1 MKTAELKSKIT
12 KMEAGLDNPNIQG
25 AARDALVKALANAR
39 EELAKLEAEAKKTAQ
54 PAVKPKAKPKSS
66 TTKPSAFSWKKKADL
81 SNFSP
86 ITLHCQHY
94 HLPVTEDTR
103 VSLKKTGNTSVVVTA
118 KPGDHI
124 IFDDEGYAVFVME
137 GRSFKK
143 KCTKKQGASED
154 AEKKSVSTQT
164 RKKATPKAK
173 RPTKKRVTATQTK
186 KRSSKTATKS
196 TKPSAYMTTIDAF
209 NKEVES
215 IRTTYKKPGT
225 DPDKLKKELIEL
237 AEKSDQKN
245 YLQFV
250 ERKIKRLKTDK
261 VRATKAEIVRIGIAI
276 RPLVQSIRG
285 TVRDANTDNRKVL
298 EPSLD
303 NLIRWAKS
311 PGQYDL
317 AGVDASVEKPPTVKA
332 KVKQR
337 EKAGFLEWLFGV

>member
-1 MKTAELKSKIT
+1 MFKEYLQYTAK
-12 KMEAGLDNPNIQG
+12 
-25 AARDALVKALANAR
+25 
-39 EELAKLEAEAKKTAQ
+39 
-54 PAVKPKAKPKSS
+54 PAVKSKAKSKSS
-66 TTKPSAFSWKKKADL
+66 TAKPSAFSWKKKADL

-137 GRSFKK
+137 ARSFKK
-143 KCTKKQGASED
+143 KYTKKQGESVQ
-154 AEKKSVSTQT
+154 AEKKSQSTQT
-164 RKKATPKAK
+164 KRKATPKVK
-173 RPTKKRVTATQTK
+173 RTNKKRTAATQTK
-186 KRSSKTATKS
+186 KRSGKTVAKS
-196 TKPSAYMTTIDAF
+196 TKSSAYMATIDAF

-225 DPDKLKKELIEL
+225 DPDKLKKELVEL

-250 ERKIKRLKTDK
+250 ERWIKRLKTDK
-261 VRATKAEIVRIGIAI
+261 VRATKEEIVRIGIAI
-276 RPLVQSIRG
+276 RPLVQTVRG
-285 TVRDANTDNRKVL
+285 TVRDASTDNRKVL

-317 AGVDASVEKPPTVKA
+317 AGVDASAEKEPTVKA
-332 KVKQR
+332 K
-337 EKAGFLEWLFGV
+337 